1 MHYRQSWGNTIR
13 KANKK
18 QPDLK
23 HMRTIDCLIGL
34 DYKREIQAVVGR
46 SKSTWFLGNNIQY
59 TTMLDVILI
68 IDCNYLSLICF
79 YFASQWTG
87 LATHPVYLLCPMY
100 VYEICNIDI
109 NISCVVPFSS
119 RLSHSSL
126 FLYQFQCFTYDINI
140 VDVFFTLLIRYLF
153 DFQFLL

>member
-1 MHYRQSWGNTIR
+1 MRQNHPTSKEIKFASFKRSNTS
-13 KANKK
+13 
-18 QPDLK
+18 
-23 HMRTIDCLIGL
+23 TIPFDSGP
-34 DYKREIQAVVGR
+34 R
-46 SKSTWFLGNNIQY
+46 FLRNNIQY
-59 TTMLDVILI
+59 TTIIGPRCTLI

-100 VYEICNIDI
+100 VYKICNIDI